1 MITMLLRRELR
12 SLLGQPA
19 TWWLLALL
27 QFVFA
32 WFFLART
39 EFFLAIQPQLAQLAT
54 PPGATLTIGVP
65 VFNLQALLLLVL
77 TPLFTMRLIA
87 EERRNHTWPLLQSAP
102 LTTGQ
107 IVLGKLLGLWLFLGL
122 VALSGPLMLLTLSV
136 GTQLDQGLLFSNTV
150 GLLLLLFSQIALGLY
165 CSALTHAPVVAA
177 LSTLLIQAGLWL
189 ADLLSNDENSA
200 WHTLSPMHHFQNFN
214 NGLLDSR
221 DAVFF
226 LLFGASFVLL
236 TWRRLARS

>member
-1 MITMLLRRELR
+1 MIRLLMLREWR

-39 EFFLAIQPQLAQLAT
+39 EYFLEIQPQLAQLAN
-54 PPGATLTIGVP
+54 PPGATQTIAVP
-65 VFNLQALLLLVL
+65 LFNILALLLLIL

-87 EERRNHTWPLLQSAP
+87 EERRNHSWPLLQAAPISA
-102 LTTGQ
+102 GQ
-107 IVLGKLLGLWLFLGL
+107 ILLGKALGLWLLLAL
-122 VALSGPLMLLTLSV
+122 VVLSAPLMVLLLSV
-136 GTQLDQGLLFSNTV
+136 GTQLDVGLLFSNTL
-150 GLLLLLFSQIALGLY
+150 GLLGLLGCCVALGLY
-165 CSALTHAPVVAA
+165 CSSLTAHPVVAA
-177 LSTLLIQAGLWL
+177 LSALIVQAGLWL
-189 ADLLSNDENSA
+189 ADILSNDENA
-200 WHTLSPMHHFQNFN
+200 PWHVLSPMHHFQNFN

-221 DAVFF
+221 DAAFF
-226 LLFGASFVLL
+226 VLFSAGFLLL